1 MAGPISPSDIVAIA
15 KFAWDLYQGCLSA
28 SSEFAAVGREAAGM
42 RSILR
47 MMKVFI
53 LDKKDSILNANTK
66 EGKTLR
72 KELEEQGGRCLVSL
86 MDLDKL
92 LKKYGAMTWLDKLS
106 WATGGKDDVAEVQA
120 QMASSC
126 TQLNTFFAGVN
137 TWGLGVV
144 NENVKK
150 NGVGLDAIEDALKRN
165 HGNEKKSVKQIMGV
179 VGRSASREDA
189 ILYKTIISEY
199 AEEVA
204 KSQQSERKG
213 RSKTP
218 DPVKKGGKLG
228 VPDKEKRPHSEG
240 PEKSSKVDKG
250 ADKKKVNKKPP
261 DVTLECWLVKKGFST
276 ERMEKQNRGQEQL
289 KEMAEKFESSK
300 RSLREG
306 DDLVQWVLED
316 KNSDKD
322 SRYAWCYLA
331 SRVEKADRPCS
342 GNGPSGANYDYYQ
355 AADDS

>member
-92 LKKYGAMTWLDKLS
+92 LKKYGVMTLLDKLS

-144 NENVKK
+144 NENVK
-150 NGVGLDAIEDALKRN
+150 
-165 HGNEKKSVKQIMGV
+165 EKW
-179 VGRSASREDA
+179 GRA
-189 ILYKTIISEY
+189 
-199 AEEVA
+199 
-204 KSQQSERKG
+204 G
-213 RSKTP
+213 C
-218 DPVKKGGKLG
+218 
-228 VPDKEKRPHSEG
+228 H
-240 PEKSSKVDKG
+240 
-250 ADKKKVNKKPP
+250 
-261 DVTLECWLVKKGFST
+261 
-276 ERMEKQNRGQEQL
+276 
-289 KEMAEKFESSK
+289 
-300 RSLREG
+300 
-306 DDLVQWVLED
+306 
-316 KNSDKD
+316 
-322 SRYAWCYLA
+322 
-331 SRVEKADRPCS
+331 
-342 GNGPSGANYDYYQ
+342 
-355 AADDS
+355 